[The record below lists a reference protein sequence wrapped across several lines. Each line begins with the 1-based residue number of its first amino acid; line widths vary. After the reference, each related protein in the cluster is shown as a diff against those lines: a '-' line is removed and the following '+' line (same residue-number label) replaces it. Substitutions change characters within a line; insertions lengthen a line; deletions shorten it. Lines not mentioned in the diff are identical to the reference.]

1 MTEPQHPS
9 SPGTRAPSSSSRLLH
24 GSHTLVTGFP
34 GFLSFELLKRLAAT
48 QPEARFTLLVLPV
61 MCAVADRMLH
71 ELCLETPSL
80 KGRCELVEGDISK
93 PRLGLSPSRYDDLSS
108 SVTMVWH
115 LAALYNLAVKE
126 EVAYQVNLD
135 GTRHVLRF
143 CQACGERFERLNY
156 ISTCYVSGDRTGRI
170 LERELVKGQEFKN
183 HYESSKFWAEVEVQR
198 HMESLPITIFRPSIV
213 VGDSR
218 TGRIVK
224 YDGPYYIFR
233 LIDRLPAWFPL
244 LNIGSGDAHV
254 NLVPVDFVS
263 EAMAYLGT
271 RAQHHGEVFHL
282 ADPSPLRARDVLQLV
297 STAFERQGA
306 VASLPAP
313 MVERLLARSRATREL
328 LDLPAEV
335 LTYFNH
341 PASYDTSHI
350 DRALLPTS
358 IRVPHLSTYLS
369 VLLDFYR
376 ANPELGS

>member
-1 MTEPQHPS
+1 MTELQHATPENFDHATPAL
-9 SPGTRAPSSSSRLLH
+9 PGA
-24 GSHTLVTGFP
+24 HTLLTGFP
-34 GFLSFELLKRLAAT
+34 GFLSFELLKRLAT
-48 QPEARFTLLVLPV
+48 RQPEARFTLLVLPV

-71 ELCLETPSL
+71 ELCLEVPSL
-80 KGRCELVEGDISK
+80 KGRCQLVEGDISR
-93 PRLGLSPSRYDDLSS
+93 PRLGLDPARYAELTS
-108 SVTMVWH
+108 SVTLVWH

-126 EVAYQVNLD
+126 EVAYQVNLE
-135 GTRHVLRF
+135 GTRQVLRF
-143 CQACGERFERLNY
+143 CQACGDAFERLNY
-156 ISTCYVSGDRTGRI
+156 ISTCYVSGDRTGSI
-170 LERELVKGQEFKN
+170 LERELVQGQAFKN

-198 HMESLPITIFRPSIV
+198 HFSSLPITIFRPSIV

-244 LNIGSGDAHV
+244 LNIGAGDAYV

-263 EAMAYLGT
+263 EAMAHLGT
-271 RAQHHGEVFHL
+271 TAGHDGQVFHL
-282 ADPSPLRARDVLQLV
+282 ADPAPMKARDVLQLV
-297 STAFERQGA
+297 STAFDRKGA
-306 VASLPAP
+306 VGSLPAP
-313 MVERLLARSRATREL
+313 MIERLLARSKTTRDM

-341 PASYDTSHI
+341 LASYDT
-350 DRALLPTS
+350 RNLEGALLPTT
-358 IRVPHLSTYLS
+358 IRAPHLSTYLS